1 MHSVYLKAGDAEA
14 RLKALGSGDKTRL
27 SYGCVNGP
35 EAVMNKLD
43 NPSMD
48 ESHVF
53 IVPDNQAAVD
63 DYIANRVSNEDLT
76 RETVTPVTK
85 KVPSERAKTMTAQEV
100 FGREEELPLEPKK
113 TQAEI
118 NRDRQKAKKSVAE
131 SEDKTIFYG
140 NFTGNITPAELD
152 AMNEEVRDEKI
163 IEIAKISRKITDVT
177 KKIAQVGGD
186 IQIQKNLNY
195 LLGKKADLRNEI
207 DALKGERRS
216 ADWFRARAAEELAL
230 GNLMPETMAVV
241 DELYRKYP
249 SFLEGLKL
257 SVRGG
262 KRAGVEGSFEP
273 VDRLVSIFI
282 NPFSI
287 TQDETMRH
295 EIMHS
300 LEQMMTPEAQKA
312 LVSAWGD
319 ALGKAIQKH
328 KDPRSQ
334 EFFNAVLDYVEN
346 PNKANFRR
354 VTNKMPNIGFYQYV
368 NPSEFWAV
376 NGEKLMRAQLGSGW
390 NRFVKGVQKI
400 LEALKNVFGFD
411 NRYAVHREFD
421 RLMKG
426 ESGQMTDM
434 MLADYLNRGDVEVD
448 FLNQVEEVDE
458 LLEKHERPTAPLHP
472 SDKLKDRLLQKTE
485 SITEL
490 FDQYKNNPSLETSKM
505 IGAADRAI
513 TYARNKNV
521 WFGTALELADLK
533 RYNGQL
539 RDDKGFAVASIAL
552 TNAVHAGHVGTQ
564 VITHGGLRFDPVTQ
578 QFTAYDS
585 KYSLANVVREKTK
598 LIAKLGEQ
606 RAADVIQAFFEAKR
620 SRSIQNEFYDRQAE
634 FENLKAEFE
643 SEVDPERKDELYKEM
658 MSAEEDLRRVMV
670 ALDKVNM
677 TDEAIDDFIA
687 LEKKYPELKEMM
699 RNWTSVNQNM
709 IDNMEFSGIIS
720 KKRAERLRAIK
731 DYVPWYRIQDDMA
744 DPHDRP
750 AQGVRGLTNVAG
762 EKKFKKGQT
771 DKDIDDIV
779 DNMIHNVMM
788 TTRNSIRNYAANR
801 IAQQYAT
808 RNDKDKIKVFPQ
820 EGKTVDG
827 AIRVNILANGRRI
840 VVEIK
845 DPLIAEA
852 VLGMESI
859 EIPMINAL
867 AVMANGLR
875 RGITSFPIFQVKQL
889 FMDAPTAAWVS
900 GVKNPFKVW
909 GDTFAS
915 FVAALNPNDPIVKM
929 MKNYGIGGYQ
939 SSARTPE
946 KELKMQI
953 GLIGRSPFAYLLK
966 TLDHIGDA
974 SDYAQRR
981 AVYKQ
986 VLKETGD
993 EMQALL
999 QANNVIDF
1007 LKHGSGRA
1015 AQATV
1020 RTVAFMNAYAQSMD
1034 VMAQAMAGGGLK
1046 GKERK
1051 QVFAQFVK
1059 TGMVLASL
1067 SLLYS
1072 FAVGDDEEYQK
1083 MDDQTKVR
1091 NFIIPKS
1098 MTKYIG
1104 MDNSIKVPMHTS
1116 ASFFFKSVPE
1126 LLYNKIM
1133 NEGTKNQVD
1142 NQRLRTALKE
1152 AATDALLGPNVT
1164 PTGVK
1169 PFLEIAL
1176 NKNFFTGGTI
1186 TPKGMENLEA
1196 FRQYTANTSELGKVI
1211 SKGTLGL
1218 LNPIEADHLMK
1229 GLLGTVGAAA
1239 MWGSNMFS
1247 GDRAEANA
1255 SANPFYGAF
1264 VSAPVPRGPEDVYYD
1279 LKERSTKVHN
1289 TFVDMM
1295 KKGRTEQAK
1304 EYRKE
1309 NELLF
1314 KAYGYTNGVE
1324 QGLKQLN
1331 AEIRRIGDLPGD
1343 KLSPAEKRER
1353 ITYYQQKKNDILK
1366 DVIEYRKR
1374 AGL

>member
-1 MHSVYLKAGDAEA
+1 
-14 RLKALGSGDKTRL
+14 
-27 SYGCVNGP
+27 
-35 EAVMNKLD
+35 
-43 NPSMD
+43 
-48 ESHVF
+48 
-53 IVPDNQAAVD
+53 
-63 DYIANRVSNEDLT
+63 
-76 RETVTPVTK
+76 
-85 KVPSERAKTMTAQEV
+85 
-100 FGREEELPLEPKK
+100 
-113 TQAEI
+113 
-118 NRDRQKAKKSVAE
+118 
-131 SEDKTIFYG
+131 
-140 NFTGNITPAELD
+140 
-152 AMNEEVRDEKI
+152 
-163 IEIAKISRKITDVT
+163 
-177 KKIAQVGGD
+177 
-186 IQIQKNLNY
+186 
-195 LLGKKADLRNEI
+195 
-207 DALKGERRS
+207 
-216 ADWFRARAAEELAL
+216 
-230 GNLMPETMAVV
+230 
-241 DELYRKYP
+241 
-249 SFLEGLKL
+249 
-257 SVRGG
+257 
-262 KRAGVEGSFEP
+262 
-273 VDRLVSIFI
+273 
-282 NPFSI
+282 
-287 TQDETMRH
+287 
-295 EIMHS
+295 
-300 LEQMMTPEAQKA
+300 
-312 LVSAWGD
+312 
-319 ALGKAIQKH
+319 
-328 KDPRSQ
+328 
-334 EFFNAVLDYVEN
+334 
-346 PNKANFRR
+346 
-354 VTNKMPNIGFYQYV
+354 
-368 NPSEFWAV
+368 
-376 NGEKLMRAQLGSGW
+376 
-390 NRFVKGVQKI
+390 
-400 LEALKNVFGFD
+400 
-411 NRYAVHREFD
+411 
-421 RLMKG
+421 
-426 ESGQMTDM
+426 
-434 MLADYLNRGDVEVD
+434 
-448 FLNQVEEVDE
+448 
-458 LLEKHERPTAPLHP
+458 
-472 SDKLKDRLLQKTE
+472 
-485 SITEL
+485 
-490 FDQYKNNPSLETSKM
+490 
-505 IGAADRAI
+505 
-513 TYARNKNV
+513 
-521 WFGTALELADLK
+521 
-533 RYNGQL
+533 
-539 RDDKGFAVASIAL
+539 
-552 TNAVHAGHVGTQ
+552 
-564 VITHGGLRFDPVTQ
+564 
-578 QFTAYDS
+578 
-585 KYSLANVVREKTK
+585 
-598 LIAKLGEQ
+598 
-606 RAADVIQAFFEAKR
+606 VIQAFFEAKR

-643 SEVDPERKDELYKEM
+643 SEVDLERKDELYKAM

-699 RNWTSVNQNM
+699 RNWTAVNQNM

-720 KKRAERLRAIK
+720 AKRAESLRAIK

-820 EGKTVDG
+820 EGKTTDG

-852 VLGMESI
+852 VLGMEAI
-859 EIPMINAL
+859 EIPMINVL
-867 AVMANGLR
+867 GIMANGLR
-875 RGITSFPIFQVKQL
+875 RGITSNPIFQVKQL
-889 FMDAPTAAWVS
+889 FMDAPTAAWVT

-953 GLIGRSPFAYLLK
+953 GLIGRSPFAYMLK
-966 TLDHIGDA
+966 ALDHIGDA

-1007 LKHGSGRA
+1007 LKHGSGKA

-1034 VMAQAMAGGGLK
+1034 VLAQAMAGGGLK
-1046 GKERK
+1046 GRERK
-1051 QVFAQFVK
+1051 QVWFQFVK
-1059 TGMVLASL
+1059 TGLVLASL

-1072 FAVGDDEEYQK
+1072 FLIGDDEEYQK
-1083 MDDQTKVR
+1083 MDDQTRAR

-1098 MTKYIG
+1098 WTG
-1104 MDNSIKVPMHTS
+1104 LQNSIKIPMHTS
-1116 ASFFFKSVPE
+1116 ASFFFKSFPE
-1126 LLYNKIM
+1126 IAYNYFMTK
-1133 NEGTKNQVD
+1133 GTKNQVD
-1142 NQRLRTALKE
+1142 GARLRTALRE
-1152 AATDALLGPNVT
+1152 AAVDALVGPNVT

-1169 PFLEIAL
+1169 PLLEVGL
-1176 NKNFFTGGTI
+1176 NMNFYTGGTV

-1196 FRQYTANTSELGKVI
+1196 FRQYTASTSELGKVI
-1211 SKGTLGL
+1211 SKGTFGV
-1218 LNPIEADHLMK
+1218 LNPIEADHIMK
-1229 GLLGTVGAAA
+1229 GLLGTIGAGA

-1247 GDRAEANA
+1247 GDRPEANA
-1255 SANPFYGAF
+1255 SANPLYGAF
-1264 VSAPVPRGPEDVYYD
+1264 IATPVPRGPEDLYYD
-1279 LKERSTKVHN
+1279 LKERSTKVHD

-1295 KKGRTEQAK
+1295 KKGRTEQARD
-1304 EYRKE
+1304 YRKE

-1324 QGLKQLN
+1324 QGLKKLN
-1331 AEIRRIGDLPGD
+1331 AEIRRVSDLPGD